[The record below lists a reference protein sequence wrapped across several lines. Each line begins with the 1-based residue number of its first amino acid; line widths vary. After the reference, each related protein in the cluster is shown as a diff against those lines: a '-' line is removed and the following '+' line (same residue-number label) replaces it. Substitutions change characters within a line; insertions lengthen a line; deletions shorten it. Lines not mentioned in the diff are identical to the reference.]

1 MKPSLQFVHQI
12 AHTFAHD
19 ARTLKIAG
27 IAIAAIGLAVLAHVS
42 VARPKSLLN
51 RGLAAYAHYLEKR
64 FAAMFMPANVNAVMI
79 AQGVTMYAV
88 VATAVAMNAPEV
100 LPFVAVVAALPW
112 ATLELKH
119 RRRVV
124 AIEQQTDTFILAL
137 ANSLKS
143 TPSVADAFSSLVPI
157 VAEPLK
163 SEIELALKQ
172 MRLGCTLE
180 DALQMMAERI
190 GSRVFDTALAS
201 VLIGQRVGGN
211 LPRILETSAG
221 ALRELNRLESMVRS
235 RTASGRIQMWVISLA
250 PAAFVIFF
258 DRTQPKYFEPLTSS
272 NTGVAILAAAVVLW
286 VVAIILGRK
295 ILSVDV

>member
-1 MKPSLQFVHQI
+1 MMPVGQLVHQLV
-12 AHTFAHD
+12 HD
-19 ARTLKIAG
+19 ARTLKVAG
-27 IAIAAIGLAVLAHVS
+27 ITLGSMGLAVLAHLS

-51 RGLAAYAHYLEKR
+51 RGLAAYAHYLERR
-64 FAAMFMPANVNAVMI
+64 FAAMFMPANVTAVMV
-79 AQGVTMYAV
+79 AQGVTIYAV

-112 ATLELKH
+112 ATLEIKH

-124 AIEQQTDTFILAL
+124 AIEQQTDSFILAL
-137 ANSLKS
+137 ANALKS

-157 VAEPLK
+157 ISEPLK
-163 SEIELALKQ
+163 SEVDLALKQ

-180 DALQMMAERI
+180 DALQNMAERI

-211 LPRILETSAG
+211 LPKILETSAG

-258 DRTQPKYFEPLTSS
+258 DRTQPKYFEPLTTS
-272 NTGVAILAAAVVLW
+272 NVGLAILAAAIILW
-286 VVAIILGRK
+286 VVAVVLGRK
-295 ILSVDV
+295 ILAVDV